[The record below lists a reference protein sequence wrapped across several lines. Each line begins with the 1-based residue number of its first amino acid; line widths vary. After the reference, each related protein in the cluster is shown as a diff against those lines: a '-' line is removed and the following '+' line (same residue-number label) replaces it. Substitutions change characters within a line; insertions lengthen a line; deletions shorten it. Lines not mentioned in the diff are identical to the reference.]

1 MPTIDPA
8 ARLRGS
14 QKGAQV
20 AAKLRRER
28 AEADLLEDG
37 LWEEIVISRAE
48 GSSFQ
53 AIADELNADGE
64 LAPRGGPWH
73 ATQVQR
79 VLRRVLTMADE
90 LIDDYQLVADSLRRL
105 SQPEALNMA
114 DRDKM
119 VEQSGKSAR
128 ILELSRVSE
137 QQQAVKGEPGLLEHP
152 AAEQMEH
159 QQTVAD

>member
-14 QKGAQV
+14 HKGALA

-28 AEADLLEDG
+28 AEDDLLARD
-37 LWEEIVISRAE
+37 LYDWEEIVIARAE
-48 GSSFQ
+48 GKSYQ

-79 VLRRVLTMADE
+79 VIRRVLTMADD
-90 LIDDYQLVADSLRRL
+90 LIEDYQLVADSLRRL
-105 SQPEALNMA
+105 SQAEALNMA
-114 DRDKM
+114 DRNKI
-119 VEQSGKSAR
+119 VEQSDPQRSISVQKTAR
-128 ILELSRVSE
+128 
-137 QQQAVKGEPGLLEHP
+137 
-152 AAEQMEH
+152 
-159 QQTVAD
+159 T